1 MPEIIEIGVPIEE
14 IAARQERVAAA
25 KRFEEPDR
33 VPVWPAINYRYL
45 LPMVGGRLRDYY
57 TDPETMLRS
66 QILGQKWLME
76 HVKTDHYA
84 ITGAWVGGWTDFQ
97 NTTEA
102 SSLRIGNSIIQEPI
116 KYKRWA
122 RTRQAPLCANLH
134 PAIAE
139 R

>member
-1 MPEIIEIGVPIEE
+1 MPEVIEIGVPIEE
-14 IAARQERVAAA
+14 IAARQERVAEA

-45 LPMVGGRLRDYY
+45 LPMVGGRFRDYY
-57 TDPETMLRS
+57 ADPETMLRS

-76 HVKTDHYA
+76 HVRTDQYA

-102 SSLRIGNSIIQEPI
+102 SSMGCEVYLPR
-116 KYKRWA
+116 R
-122 RTRQAPLCANLH
+122 
-134 PAIAE
+134 
-139 R
+139 